1 MSDAEQ
7 KPSAD
12 LREILYQL
20 WKCGRDGDDRYIAV
34 GFAQQMIEARYSPK
48 TEISGLHKTETSV
61 LPKPVDGELR
71 ESIARIAHKIMYP
84 NQYVR
89 KSFSTIADMHKVV
102 DDAKDEL
109 LQLFT
114 AHLQAAVREADIAQT
129 VRLRNLIRQ
138 EGPGSWQRVFESE
151 LAALNQG
158 EK

>member
-114 AHLQAAVREADIAQT
+114 TNLQAAVREAERKAALQALMSLDIDTESSAGRT
-129 VRLRNLIRQ
+129 IDAEIARLRNKL
-138 EGPGSWQRVFESE
+138 
-151 LAALNQG
+151 
-158 EK
+158 